1 MAKNDLPKAQ
11 AGAAFKAL
19 RKGFKTIGTVYK
31 EEKAIAQAEKIAK
44 REKAAAEAKKLQRIE
59 KAKATREANKA
70 ARIKA
75 AEEAAAK
82 PKRGRKPKA
91 TPAPETPTTKKRGR
105 KPKVITGENQGFSSS
120 DKKGLGWYYGT
131 IGAGTAATILASKA
145 KKAKSK
151 SATPTETTTP
161 TESTS
166 QPKGVVG
173 KVLKSAGKY
182 KFAKGGSMASKPGAA
197 KYSKMTTKQ
206 TKSAASA
213 VKSTG
218 TRKPMMRPSIKKR

>member
-1 MAKNDLPKAQ
+1 MAAEEQKGPIDWLRRARQGVKA
-11 AGAAFKAL
+11 A
-19 RKGFKTIGTVYK
+19 KTAYSTTV
-31 EEKAIAQAEKIAK
+31 AAEKLNEIKAAK
-44 REKAAAEAKKLQRIE
+44 RIAAAE

-75 AEEAAAK
+75 AEEAAAAK

-91 TPAPETPTTKKRGR
+91 TTAPETPTTKKRGR
-105 KPKVITGENQGFSSS
+105 KPKVITGEDQVLSSS
-120 DKKGLGWYYGT
+120 DKKALGWYYGT

-161 TESTS
+161 AESTS

-173 KVLKSAGKY
+173 NVLKRSGGKY

-213 VKSTG
+213 VKSAG

>member
-1 MAKNDLPKAQ
+1 MAAEEQKGPIDWLRRARQGVKA
-11 AGAAFKAL
+11 A
-19 RKGFKTIGTVYK
+19 KTAYSTTV
-31 EEKAIAQAEKIAK
+31 AAEKLNEIKAAK
-44 REKAAAEAKKLQRIE
+44 RAAAVE

-75 AEEAAAK
+75 AEEAAAAK

-91 TPAPETPTTKKRGR
+91 TTAPETPTTKKRGT
-105 KPKVITGENQGFSSS
+105 KPKPAEEKQKSSG
-120 DKKGLGWYYGT
+120 GLKAFL
-131 IGAGTAATILASKA
+131 IGAGATGIISQIGTKKGGQAEA
-145 KKAKSK
+145 KKVKDLKKSD
-151 SATPTETTTP
+151 ATPTE
-161 TESTS
+161 TS

-173 KVLKSAGKY
+173 NVLKSAGKY
-182 KFAKGGSMASKPGAA
+182 KFAKGGSMASKSGAA

>member
-1 MAKNDLPKAQ
+1 MAAEEQKGPIDWLRRARQGVKA
-11 AGAAFKAL
+11 A
-19 RKGFKTIGTVYK
+19 KTAYSTTV
-31 EEKAIAQAEKIAK
+31 AAEKLNEIKAAK
-44 REKAAAEAKKLQRIE
+44 RAAAVE

-91 TPAPETPTTKKRGR
+91 TTTPETPITKKRGR

-161 TESTS
+161 SDTTS

-173 KVLKSAGKY
+173 NVLKSAGKY
-182 KFAKGGSMASKPGAA
+182 KFAKGGSMASKSGAA
-197 KYSKMTTKQ
+197 KYSKMSTKQ